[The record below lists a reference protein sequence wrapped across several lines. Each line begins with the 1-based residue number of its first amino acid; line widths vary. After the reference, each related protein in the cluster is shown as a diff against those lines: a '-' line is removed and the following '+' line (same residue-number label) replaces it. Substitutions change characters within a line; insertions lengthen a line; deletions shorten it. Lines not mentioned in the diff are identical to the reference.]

1 MPDLR
6 NSRYCLFTILSY
18 VDYCHKVNQEV
29 LSKLNRRFR
38 TLSQDKCTGDHSML
52 VKKKVMF
59 KIDSKEK
66 VRWIAQINLL
76 HYHFGLEVKLEHLV
90 PLLAVL

>member
-1 MPDLR
+1 M
-6 NSRYCLFTILSY
+6 FTVMSY
-18 VDYCHKVNQEV
+18 VDHCHKVNQEV

-38 TLSQDKCTGDHSML
+38 ALSQDKCTGDHSML

-66 VRWIAQINLL
+66 VRWIAKVNLL
-76 HYHFGLEVKLEHLV
+76 HYHFGLKVKIKHFV